1 MSVETVKSDA
11 ETQAGVKPGFRA
23 YSNLLDL
30 RVFFAGFDDYAV
42 LRLSDDFPNYA
53 DYSDIDILCRDRDRI
68 LQHIL
73 TIGRYY
79 ERRGFRIKL
88 TRTGAHLFVD
98 FFPPGAAQLNFRF
111 DLFATLSY
119 DLIRI
124 DPSFCRQLLD
134 RRRTIVHNGVQ
145 VQVPAVEEDYAI
157 RFMEFYEWKDRRP
170 DKVKHWYFLARQ
182 SDFRFVEVINRC
194 TNLSLRI
201 DRADG
206 KLNLNIQI
214 KKNASASAVKTKATL
229 GKAKSGQ
236 KEVLRVNGIEF
247 DPELKTANGMVYTG
261 FSPEYVIKIEH
272 HANTRKLL
280 NVEQEAGVIR
290 ELNEQGCVSCPRLHS
305 SGTLSNG
312 DGFLIVE
319 RICDAAPVP
328 MADMVFSLLE
338 QKSFGIYQGDFKPA
352 NALFDGTL
360 CSLIDYDQAQRNE
373 AFKTMGN
380 REFIDWI
387 AKDFKERRGHDFF
400 TNPERNFDREAIGRM
415 FVGDAFNIGLTSL
428 LRNQVTTNTRSG
440 LYHALHDSRLFV
452 DGARTLD
459 DRRTALNRIVF
470 RRGEKV
476 LDVGCNLGL
485 LAHYLAD
492 RGCAVTGV
500 DLDRNIVLAARM
512 TANILGRKIRFL
524 YADMD
529 CEPPEE
535 TFDTIALF
543 SVLHHLQN
551 MAGAVDYISRHSH
564 RILLESRLKESGSK
578 PVDGTWVRT
587 NGWNFQSLDEM
598 VGQVGRLF
606 TGFRFDKYYGKVDR
620 ERHLW
625 SYVRG

>member
-1 MSVETVKSDA
+1 MSVETVKSDPEA
-11 ETQAGVKPGFRA
+11 QAGVEPEFRA

-42 LRLSDDFPNYA
+42 LRLPEAFPNYS

-68 LQHIL
+68 LKHIL

-79 ERRGFRIKL
+79 ERQGFRIKL
-88 TRTGAHLFVD
+88 TRMGAHLFVD

-111 DLFATLSY
+111 DLFTALSY
-119 DLIRI
+119 DLIQL
-124 DPSFCRQLLD
+124 DPSFCAQVLD
-134 RRRTIVHNGVQ
+134 HRRTVVHNGVQ

-170 DKVKHWYFLARQ
+170 DKVKHWYFLVRQ
-182 SDFRFVEVINRC
+182 ADFRFVEVINRC
-194 TNLSLRI
+194 SNLSLQI

-214 KKNASASAVKTKATL
+214 KKGEAAGAAKTEATVV
-229 GKAKSGQ
+229 KAKGSQ
-236 KEVLRVNGIEF
+236 KEALRVNGVEF
-247 DPELKTANGMVYTG
+247 DPDLKTTNGMVYVG
-261 FSPEYVIKIEH
+261 FGPEYLIKIEH
-272 HANTRKLL
+272 HANARKLL
-280 NVEQEAGVIR
+280 NVEQEAAVIR

-305 SGTLSNG
+305 SGTLENG
-312 DGFLIVE
+312 DRFLIVE
-319 RICDAAPVP
+319 RIHEKAPAP
-328 MADMVFSLLE
+328 MADMIFALLE
-338 QKSFGIYQGDFKPA
+338 QKSFGVYQGDFKPA

-373 AFKTMGN
+373 AFKAMGN
-380 REFIDWI
+380 REFIEWI
-387 AKDFKERRGHDFF
+387 AKDFRERRGGDFF
-400 TNPERNFDREAIGRM
+400 TNPERNFDREALSQM
-415 FVGDAFNIGLTSL
+415 FVGDAFNIGLTAL

-440 LYHALHDSRLFV
+440 LYHALRDPRLFV
-452 DGARTLD
+452 DGARALD
-459 DRRTALNRIVF
+459 DRKTALNRIVF

-500 DLDRNIVLAARM
+500 DLDRNIILAARM
-512 TANILGRKIRFL
+512 TANILGKKVRFL
-524 YADMD
+524 CVDMD
-529 CEPPEE
+529 RDPPGEQY
-535 TFDTIALF
+535 DTLALF

-551 MAGAVDYISRHSH
+551 MAGAIDYISTHCD
-564 RILLESRLKESGSK
+564 RILLESRLRESGSK

-587 NGWNFQSLDEM
+587 NGWDFQSLDEM

-620 ERHLW
+620 ERHVW